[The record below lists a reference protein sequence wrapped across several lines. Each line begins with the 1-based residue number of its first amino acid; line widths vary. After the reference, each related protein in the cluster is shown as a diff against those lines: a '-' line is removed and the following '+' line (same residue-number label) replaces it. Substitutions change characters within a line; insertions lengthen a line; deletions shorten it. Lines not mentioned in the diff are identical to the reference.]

1 MDAAIVLSDAQK
13 GSEVEDIRLVKFLV
27 RLTKHLPDLHSTHA
41 AHARTALKS
50 ASQLASSQIFRQL
63 WIN

>member
-1 MDAAIVLSDAQK
+1 MRRK
-13 GSEVEDIRLVKFLV
+13 RSEVEDIRLVKFLV

-41 AHARTALKS
+41 AHARAALEN
-50 ASQLASSQIFRQL
+50 ASQLVSSQIFRWL